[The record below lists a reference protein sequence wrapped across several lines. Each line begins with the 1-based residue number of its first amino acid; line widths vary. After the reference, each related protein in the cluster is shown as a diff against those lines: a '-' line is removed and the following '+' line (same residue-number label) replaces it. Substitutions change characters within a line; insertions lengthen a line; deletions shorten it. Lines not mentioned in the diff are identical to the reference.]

1 MHSTGSR
8 ADGDY
13 LEVQIDE
20 TGDWGTKPGSS
31 PYFFMTACAFRASN
45 LPVLETAMHDLNR
58 VIGTTTGAG
67 DSFDQAS

>member
-1 MHSTGSR
+1 MHSTSGR

-20 TGDWGTKPGSS
+20 TGDRGTKPSSS

-45 LPVLETAMHDLNR
+45 LPILETAMYDLNKDIYYGFR
-58 VIGTTTGAG
+58 G
-67 DSFDQAS
+67 